1 MSENTTENIAE
12 NNSPSESV
20 VIMLVQQ
27 YASKFGITF
36 SSSLMNDEKHKQ
48 KLMQLMGQ
56 ALSGKRG
63 AVTDADVLSEDQ
75 VD

>member
-1 MSENTTENIAE
+1 MTEEMGA
-12 NNSPSESV
+12 SESV

-27 YASKFGITF
+27 YAAKFGITF

-48 KLMQLMGQ
+48 KLIQLMGQ
-56 ALSGKRG
+56 AISGKRG
-63 AVTDADVLSEDQ
+63 AVTDSDVLGEDE

>member
-1 MSENTTENIAE
+1 MMSEHMGA
-12 NNSPSESV
+12 SESV

-27 YASKFGITF
+27 YAAKFGITF

-56 ALSGKRG
+56 AISGKRG
-63 AVTDADVLSEDQ
+63 AVTDEDVLSED
-75 VD
+75 

>member
-1 MSENTTENIAE
+1 MTEEMGA
-12 NNSPSESV
+12 SESV

-27 YASKFGITF
+27 YAAKFGITF

-48 KLMQLMGQ
+48 KLIQLMGQ
-56 ALSGKRG
+56 AISGKRG
-63 AVTDADVLSEDQ
+63 AVTDSDVLDEDE

>member
-1 MSENTTENIAE
+1 MSKETGA
-12 NNSPSESV
+12 SESV

-27 YASKFGITF
+27 YAAKFGITF

-48 KLMQLMGQ
+48 KLIQLMGQ
-56 ALSGKRG
+56 AISGKRG
-63 AVTDADVLSEDQ
+63 AVTDSDVLGEDE

>member
-1 MSENTTENIAE
+1 MSEPMGA
-12 NNSPSESV
+12 SESV

-27 YASKFGITF
+27 YAAKFGITF

-56 ALSGKRG
+56 AISGKRG
-63 AVTDADVLSEDQ
+63 AVTDEDVLSED
-75 VD
+75 

>member
-1 MSENTTENIAE
+1 MSEENMQDAG
-12 NNSPSESV
+12 PSESV
-20 VIMLVQQ
+20 LIMLVQQ
-27 YASKFGITF
+27 YATKFGITF
-36 SSSLMNDEKHKQ
+36 SSSLMNNPAHKQ

-63 AVTDADVLSEDQ
+63 AVTDADVMGDDQ

>member
-1 MSENTTENIAE
+1 MMNEEMGA
-12 NNSPSESV
+12 SESV

-27 YASKFGITF
+27 YAAKFGITF

-48 KLMQLMGQ
+48 KLIQLLGQ
-56 ALSGKRG
+56 AISGKRG
-63 AVTDADVLSEDQ
+63 AVTDADVLDEDE

>member
-1 MSENTTENIAE
+1 MSEETGA
-12 NNSPSESV
+12 SESV

-27 YASKFGITF
+27 YAAKFGITF

-48 KLMQLMGQ
+48 KLIQLMGQ
-56 ALSGKRG
+56 AISGKRG
-63 AVTDADVLSEDQ
+63 AVTDSDVLGEDK